1 MYTICSILPIYGSCF
16 FKQEERQE
24 QFKLNI
30 KLTGLYKKE
39 CSKLWTNIIKVA

>member
-1 MYTICSILPIYGSCF
+1 MDLVF

-24 QFKLNI
+24 QFKLSI

-39 CSKLWTNIIKVA
+39 CSKL